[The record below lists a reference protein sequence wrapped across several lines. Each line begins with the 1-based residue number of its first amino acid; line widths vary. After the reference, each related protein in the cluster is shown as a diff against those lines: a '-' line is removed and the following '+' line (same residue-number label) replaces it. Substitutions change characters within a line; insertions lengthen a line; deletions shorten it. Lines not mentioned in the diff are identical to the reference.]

1 MTNILKMKINPYSCL
16 QHYSFNYYAL
26 KADISINY
34 FHCSAIYTVFY
45 ANYSYNSIW
54 NTHCFK
60 KGENIFL
67 IIKKENNMSLIKWNP
82 NRSIMSP
89 FSEWD
94 NFLDE
99 FFGNSVEYKRSS
111 WIPNV
116 DIHENKIDFTLSM
129 DLPGLSKKEVSLN
142 VDDSVL
148 TIAGERSYSDK
159 SADARRIERGYGKF
173 KRSFSLPDNVNASK
187 INASFKNGELI
198 VSLPK
203 AEETL
208 SKSKEIKIS

>member
-1 MTNILKMKINPYSCL
+1 MK
-16 QHYSFNYYAL
+16 
-26 KADISINY
+26 
-34 FHCSAIYTVFY
+34 
-45 ANYSYNSIW
+45 
-54 NTHCFK
+54 
-60 KGENIFL
+60 IFL
-67 IIKKENNMSLIKWNP
+67 IIKKENKMSLIKWNP
-82 NRSIMSP
+82 NRSVMSP

-94 NFLDE
+94 HFLDE

-111 WIPNV
+111 WTPNM
-116 DIHENKIDFTLSM
+116 DIHENMKDFTLSM

-173 KRSFSLPDNVNASK
+173 NRSFSLPDNVNASE

-198 VSLPK
+198 VTLPK
-203 AEETL
+203 TEETL

>member
-1 MTNILKMKINPYSCL
+1 
-16 QHYSFNYYAL
+16 
-26 KADISINY
+26 
-34 FHCSAIYTVFY
+34 
-45 ANYSYNSIW
+45 
-54 NTHCFK
+54 
-60 KGENIFL
+60 
-67 IIKKENNMSLIKWNP
+67 MSLIKWNP
-82 NRSIMSP
+82 NRSVISQ

-94 NFLDE
+94 HFLDE

-111 WIPNV
+111 WTPNM
-116 DIHENKIDFTLSM
+116 DIHENKKDFTLSM

-148 TIAGERSYSDK
+148 IIAGERPYSEK

-173 KRSFSLPDNVNASK
+173 KRSFSLPDYVNASE